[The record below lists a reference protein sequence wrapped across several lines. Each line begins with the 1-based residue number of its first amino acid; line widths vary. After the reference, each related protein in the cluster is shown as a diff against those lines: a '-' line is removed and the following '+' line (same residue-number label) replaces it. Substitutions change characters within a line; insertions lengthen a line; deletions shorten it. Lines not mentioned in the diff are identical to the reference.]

1 MNRRFAGNSLFA
13 VFASGASAADIIDQG
28 RKIYANIVEDNYCSN
43 IRIFDIFYLFSID

>member
-1 MNRRFAGNSLFA
+1 MQHKIFEISTHEYNNIVL
-13 VFASGASAADIIDQG
+13 G